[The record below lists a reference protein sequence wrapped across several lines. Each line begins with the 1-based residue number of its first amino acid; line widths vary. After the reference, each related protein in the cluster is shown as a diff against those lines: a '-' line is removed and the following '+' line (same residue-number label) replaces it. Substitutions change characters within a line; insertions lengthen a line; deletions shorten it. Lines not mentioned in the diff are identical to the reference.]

1 VPLKD
6 LVRKA
11 ERIDVGETVRVRL
24 AVEV

>member
-1 VPLKD
+1 LKD